1 VLITAA
7 ALAANA
13 LASTAASA
21 GPVPFPN
28 NGTNYKPID
37 PPKPIG
43 PISNYKPVQP
53 LKAIGGGPI
62 FKPVDPPQPIG
73 PISNYK
79 PVDPLKPIGAPIYKP
94 VDPPQPIGPISIYKP
109 VDPLKPI
116 SGGPIYKPVDPLKPI
131 SGGPIYKPVDPQLLP
146 IGKPPIPPG
155 CTGPI
160 GCNPNTWTPPKQ
172 PPIEITVIEN
182 DVYAPGD
189 PGVTY
194 VAPAGRG
201 GVTYVAPAGMGAPAG
216 RSHVV
221 TSTPRPSAQGFVSQ
235 PAVSPMTAAPTTCL
249 TKQYQ
254 SDGSALFQDT
264 CTHEFAVAT
273 LEQRR
278 VQAAAATTPAVPAG
292 QSCLTKQYLQDSSVL
307 FQDVC
312 TKEYAVAAPAQRN
325 NVVGSVDAGRPAN

>member
-1 VLITAA
+1 MSTRTTLLLITAA

-21 GPVPFPN
+21 WPAPFPN
-28 NGTNYKPID
+28 GGTNYKPID

-43 PISNYKPVQP
+43 
-53 LKAIGGGPI
+53 G
-62 FKPVDPPQPIG
+62 
-73 PISNYK
+73 
-79 PVDPLKPIGAPIYKP
+79 PIYKP
-94 VDPPQPIGPISIYKP
+94 VDPPKPIGPISIYKP

-116 SGGPIYKPVDPLKPI
+116 GGDPIYKPVDPLKPIGGGPIYKPVDPLKPI

-146 IGKPPIPPG
+146 IGKPSIPPG
-155 CTGPI
+155 CTGPY
-160 GCNPNTWTPPKQ
+160 GCNPNTWPPLKQ

-182 DVYAPGD
+182 DVYGPVD

-194 VAPAGRG
+194 VAPAG
-201 GVTYVAPAGMGAPAG
+201 VTYVAPAGVTYAAPAGTGASVG

-235 PAVSPMTAAPTTCL
+235 PAASQMTAAPTTCL
-249 TKQYQ
+249 IKQYQ

-264 CTHEFAVAT
+264 CTHEFAIDT
-273 LEQRR
+273 LEQRK
-278 VQAAAATTPAVPAG
+278 VQAAVAATPAVPAG

-307 FQDVC
+307 FRDVC
-312 TKEYAVAAPAQRN
+312 TNEYAVAAPAQRN

>member
-1 VLITAA
+1 MSTRTTLVLITAA

-21 GPVPFPN
+21 WPVPAPN
-28 NGTNYKPID
+28 SGPNFKPVDPPKPIGSIPNYKPVEPLKPIGGGPIYKPVD

-43 PISNYKPVQP
+43 PIS
-53 LKAIGGGPI
+53 I
-62 FKPVDPPQPIG
+62 
-73 PISNYK
+73 YK
-79 PVDPLKPIGAPIYKP
+79 PVDPLKPING
-94 VDPPQPIGPISIYKP
+94 GPIDKP

-155 CTGPI
+155 CTGPF

-172 PPIEITVIEN
+172 PPIEVTVIEN
-182 DVYAPGD
+182 DVYVPVD
-189 PGVTY
+189 P
-194 VAPAGRG
+194 
-201 GVTYVAPAGMGAPAG
+201 GVTYVAPAGMGAGGYG
-216 RSHVV
+216 RSGRQISRRDIDAAALGSRLRVAAGGLADGC
-221 TSTPRPSAQGFVSQ
+221 RPDDVPDQA
-235 PAVSPMTAAPTTCL
+235 
-249 TKQYQ
+249 YQ

-264 CTHEFAVAT
+264 CTREFAIAT

-278 VQAAAATTPAVPAG
+278 AQAAVAATTPVVPAG
-292 QSCLTKQYLQDSSVL
+292 QNCLTKQYLQDTSVL

-325 NVVGSVDAGRPAN
+325 NMVGSVDAGRPAN

>member
-1 VLITAA
+1 MSTRTTLVLIAAA

-21 GPVPFPN
+21 WPVPSPN
-28 NGTNYKPID
+28 GGTNYKPID

-43 PISNYKPVQP
+43 PISNYKPVDP
-53 LKAIGGGPI
+53 PKPIGGPI
-62 FKPVDPPQPIG
+62 YKPVDPPKPIG

-79 PVDPLKPIGAPIYKP
+79 PVDPPK
-94 VDPPQPIGPISIYKP
+94 PIGPISIYKP

-116 SGGPIYKPVDPLKPI
+116 NGGPIYKPVDPLKPI

-155 CTGPI
+155 CTGQF
-160 GCNPNTWTPPKQ
+160 NPSTWTPTKQ
-172 PPIEITVIEN
+172 PPIEVTVIEN
-182 DVYAPGD
+182 DVYVPVD
-189 PGVTY
+189 P
-194 VAPAGRG
+194 
-201 GVTYVAPAGMGAPAG
+201 GVTYVAPAGMGAPAGTGASAG

-221 TSTPRPSAQGFVSQ
+221 TSTPRPSAQGFVSR
-235 PAVSPMTAAPTTCL
+235 PAASQMTAAPTTCL
-249 TKQYQ
+249 IKQYQ
-254 SDGSALFQDT
+254 SDGLFQDT
-264 CTHEFAVAT
+264 CTHEFAIAT

-278 VQAAAATTPAVPAG
+278 AQAAVAATTPAVPAG
-292 QSCLTKQYLQDSSVL
+292 QSCLTKQYLQDTSVP

-312 TKEYAVAAPAQRN
+312 TKEYAVAQRN

>member
-1 VLITAA
+1 MSTRTTLVLITAA

-21 GPVPFPN
+21 WPVPAPN
-28 NGTNYKPID
+28 SGPNFKPVDPPKPIGSIPNYKPVEPLKPIGGGPIYKPVD

-43 PISNYKPVQP
+43 PIS
-53 LKAIGGGPI
+53 I
-62 FKPVDPPQPIG
+62 
-73 PISNYK
+73 YK
-79 PVDPLKPIGAPIYKP
+79 PVDPLKPSNG
-94 VDPPQPIGPISIYKP
+94 GPIDKP

-155 CTGPI
+155 CTGPF

-172 PPIEITVIEN
+172 PPIEVTVIEN
-182 DVYAPGD
+182 DVYVPVD

-194 VAPAGRG
+194 VAPAGMG
-201 GVTYVAPAGMGAPAG
+201 APAATGAPAG

-235 PAVSPMTAAPTTCL
+235 PAASQMAAAPTTCL
-249 TKQYQ
+249 IKQYQ

-264 CTHEFAVAT
+264 CTREFAIAT
-273 LEQRR
+273 LQQRR
-278 VQAAAATTPAVPAG
+278 AQAAVAATTPVVPAG
-292 QSCLTKQYLQDSSVL
+292 QNCLTKQYLQDTSVL

-325 NVVGSVDAGRPAN
+325 NMVGSVDAGRPAN

>member
-1 VLITAA
+1 MSTRTTLVLITAA
-7 ALAANA
+7 ALATNA

-21 GPVPFPN
+21 WPMPLPN
-28 NGTNYKPID
+28 SGTNYKPVD
-37 PPKPIG
+37 PPK
-43 PISNYKPVQP
+43 
-53 LKAIGGGPI
+53 
-62 FKPVDPPQPIG
+62 PIG

-79 PVDPLKPIGAPIYKP
+79 PVDPLKPIGGSMYKP
-94 VDPPQPIGPISIYKP
+94 VDPPKPIGPISNYKP
-109 VDPLKPI
+109 VDPLVPI
-116 SGGPIYKPVDPLKPI
+116 GGGSIYKPVDPLKPI

-160 GCNPNTWTPPKQ
+160 GCNPSTWTPPKQ

-182 DVYAPGD
+182 DVYVPVD

-194 VAPAGRG
+194 VAPAA
-201 GVTYVAPAGMGAPAG
+201 TGASAG

-221 TSTPRPSAQGFVSQ
+221 TSTPRPSAQGFVSR
-235 PAVSPMTAAPTTCL
+235 PAAPPMTAAPPTCL
-249 TKQYQ
+249 IKQYQ

-264 CTHEFAVAT
+264 CTQEFAIAT
-273 LEQRR
+273 LEQRKA
-278 VQAAAATTPAVPAG
+278 QAAVAATTPAVPPAR
-292 QSCLTKQYLQDSSVL
+292 SCLTKQYLQDSSVL

-312 TKEYAVAAPAQRN
+312 TKEYAVAPPAQRN